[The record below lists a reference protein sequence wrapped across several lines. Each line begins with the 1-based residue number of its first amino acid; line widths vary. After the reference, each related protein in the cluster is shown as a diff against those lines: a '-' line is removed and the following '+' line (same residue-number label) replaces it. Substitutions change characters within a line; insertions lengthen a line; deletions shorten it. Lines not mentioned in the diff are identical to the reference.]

1 MPNSST
7 EDLIFFV
14 RRSELSHEGYA
25 RRSGL
30 ETSQLSWAM
39 NRQRNLHQKISLAE
53 ISDENLLGQG
63 GRIPNFQLEISP
75 PCKLPT
81 MKSFTC
87 SVLCS
92 SNRCLE
98 PWAPYCAARVP
109 C

>member
-30 ETSQLSWAM
+30 ETSQFSWAM

-63 GRIPNFQLEISP
+63 REDSKFPIRDFPSMQTAYHEIFYLLCPMLERS
-75 PCKLPT
+75 
-81 MKSFTC
+81 
-87 SVLCS
+87 
-92 SNRCLE
+92 R
-98 PWAPYCAARVP
+98 AAREEAWTKQH
-109 C
+109 